1 MATGLAL
8 ICSALFVGS
17 DFGHY
22 WKDQISYNY
31 LSVACFV
38 GGFCWILI
46 AFRVLVFLDSDDYE
60 RWYSRFST
68 TNNPQGDDVV
78 DVEANINNDD
88 AILEVVAGNARL
100 EAVESWGNENSMFDD
115 EEEQLIADIWRF
127 MELDA
132 NDSNEEVLEEIWCS
146 YIITNEEAD
155 EGGRNLGNDIDNES
169 NNDND
174 SDIDDDAD
182 VLEAGR
188 NAMGR
193 IWREVGL
200 DIDDID
206 SGILEAGMNAIYGI
220 RRNVGLEVTCHRK

>member
-1 MATGLAL
+1 MLRKERREPRSKLHVEVSKEKLSYYFCFSFKCIRLLRSLVSFFLFVLINYEYYSGPYTDEALRSAQICSIIATLPTAVNVIPLVFSIVAAIWFQLLCCVRMSRKNLYFLVVLCMATGLAL

-100 EAVESWGNENSMFDD
+100 EAVES
-115 EEEQLIADIWRF
+115 
-127 MELDA
+127 
-132 NDSNEEVLEEIWCS
+132 
-146 YIITNEEAD
+146 
-155 EGGRNLGNDIDNES
+155 
-169 NNDND
+169 
-174 SDIDDDAD
+174 
-182 VLEAGR
+182 
-188 NAMGR
+188 
-193 IWREVGL
+193 
-200 DIDDID
+200 
-206 SGILEAGMNAIYGI
+206 
-220 RRNVGLEVTCHRK
+220 